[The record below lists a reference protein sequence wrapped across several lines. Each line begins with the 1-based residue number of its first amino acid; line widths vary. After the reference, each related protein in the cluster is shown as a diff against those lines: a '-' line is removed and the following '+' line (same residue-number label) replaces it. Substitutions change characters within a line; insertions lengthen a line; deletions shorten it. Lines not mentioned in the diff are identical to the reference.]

1 MQCACNPCPPL
12 FIYLFSLGA
21 WYVLLG
27 RHTERCLKHQ
37 SYLVSTS
44 YYFSM
49 TLINDKRERE
59 RVEDGVYLVFV
70 ETEQNAVFHV
80 FVEAKNYLTEV
91 CFTNL
96 KSCLI

>member
-1 MQCACNPCPPL
+1 M
-12 FIYLFSLGA
+12 
-21 WYVLLG
+21 
-27 RHTERCLKHQ
+27 
-37 SYLVSTS
+37 
-44 YYFSM
+44 YFSM

-59 RVEDGVYLVFV
+59 RERGEDGVYLVFV